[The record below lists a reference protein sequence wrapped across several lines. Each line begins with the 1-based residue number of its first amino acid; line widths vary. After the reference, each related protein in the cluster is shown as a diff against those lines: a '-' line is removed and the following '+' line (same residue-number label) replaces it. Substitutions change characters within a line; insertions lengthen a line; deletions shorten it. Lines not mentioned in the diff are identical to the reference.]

1 MGRYNNQIAHFSK
14 LNLKESELGGR
25 FLYYGELNI
34 AKHRQTYTF
43 FFHIV
48 AVWSYLFENDAD
60 FRFSK

>member
-14 LNLKESELGGR
+14 LNLKESELGGI

-48 AVWSYLFENDAD
+48 AV
-60 FRFSK
+60 